1 MTGYQE
7 TLTDP
12 SYAGQIVAMTA
23 PHIGNTGVND
33 EDPESHRIWVSGYVV
48 REPSR
53 LASSWRARRSL
64 DDELKAQGIPGIA
77 VPGTR
82 ALTMRIREQ
91 GAMRAAVS
99 TVEDDP
105 RRLLDRVLASPGMTG
120 ADLARTVTTPH
131 PYTVSPPAGTAT
143 RYRVAAVDL
152 GIKAATPRNMA
163 KRGMEARVLPATV
176 TAGEIL
182 ATDPDGVFF
191 SNGPGDPAAAG
202 YAVAAMRG
210 VLEAGVPVFGICFGS
225 QILGRAIGLSTYKLR
240 YGHRGV
246 NQPVMDLATGRVYIT
261 SHNHGFAAALP
272 WGDDPPGS
280 PPAHGGLPVPP
291 QSPAGAVRHPVR
303 GGRGQPRQPQRRRGR
318 GHPPPRPP
326 RLQRPVPPGGRPRPA
341 RRGRPLR
348 PVRRPDG
355 QRPMTPPRP
364 RDGGEWP
371 IVPLLWR
378 SMAHRP
384 PSRAAAK
391 RGAPMPRRED
401 LKSVLVIGSG
411 PIVIGQGCEFDY
423 SGTQACRVLRAEGIR
438 VSLVNSN
445 PATIMTDPEFADA
458 TYVEPITPDILEKV
472 IAKERPDALLPTLGG
487 QTALNAAVAL
497 HASGALKK
505 YNVELIG
512 ADIDAIEACEDRER
526 FKEIVTALGAEVPRS
541 QICRTLD
548 ECFAA
553 ISRTSACPVVVRPS
567 FTLGGAGSGIAYNED
582 GLRRIAGAG
591 LDASPTTEVL
601 LEESIIGWKEFELE
615 LMRDRNDNVVIVCSI
630 ENVDPMGVH
639 TGDWSPSPPR

>member
-1 MTGYQE
+1 MTSGAQPAILVLEDGTTLRGEGFGASGETFGEMVFNTGMTGYQE

-53 LASSWRARRSL
+53 LASSWRARAQPGRR
-64 DDELKAQGIPGIA
+64 AQGPGHPRHRRA
-77 VPGTR
+77 GHPG
-82 ALTMRIREQ
+82 ADHADQ
-91 GAMRAAVS
+91 GAGRDARRRLHRGG
-99 TVEDDP
+99 DP

-131 PYTVSPPAGTAT
+131 PYTVSPPDGTAT

-272 WGDDPPGS
+272 EEADASREPGGAW
-280 PPAHGGLPVPP
+280 AH
-291 QSPAGAVRHPVR
+291 
-303 GGRGQPRQPQRRRGR
+303 
-318 GHPPPRPP
+318 
-326 RLQRPVPPGGRPRPA
+326 VPPGARSRSAPRTGRPWSATSTSTTAWSRASACWTAPPSA
-341 RRGRPLR
+341 SSTTRRRPL
-348 PVRRPDG
+348 
-355 QRPMTPPRP
+355 
-364 RDGGEWP
+364 
-371 IVPLLWR
+371 
-378 SMAHRP
+378 A
-384 PSRAAAK
+384 
-391 RGAPMPRRED
+391 
-401 LKSVLVIGSG
+401 
-411 PIVIGQGCEFDY
+411 
-423 SGTQACRVLRAEGIR
+423 
-438 VSLVNSN
+438 
-445 PATIMTDPEFADA
+445 
-458 TYVEPITPDILEKV
+458 
-472 IAKERPDALLPTLGG
+472 
-487 QTALNAAVAL
+487 
-497 HASGALKK
+497 
-505 YNVELIG
+505 
-512 ADIDAIEACEDRER
+512 
-526 FKEIVTALGAEVPRS
+526 
-541 QICRTLD
+541 RTT
-548 ECFAA
+548 
-553 ISRTSACPVVVRPS
+553 R
-567 FTLGGAGSGIAYNED
+567 
-582 GLRRIAGAG
+582 
-591 LDASPTTEVL
+591 
-601 LEESIIGWKEFELE
+601 
-615 LMRDRNDNVVIVCSI
+615 
-630 ENVDPMGVH
+630 
-639 TGDWSPSPPR
+639 